1 MTAIDRIAVVIP
13 ARNEERRLGR
23 ALTAVRGAAR
33 TLAESAPTVVTDVV
47 VVLDRCT
54 DGTADVLQRFPE
66 VRAVTSTA
74 GMVGAA
80 RHRGVGAALGDPA
93 VLTARTWIAT
103 TDADSVVPVDWLGR
117 HLAIARDGADLL
129 LGTVVPD
136 PAELDER
143 ALAAWTARHPQVDGH
158 PYVHGANLGVRA
170 DTYVRAGG
178 FPEVREHEDVLLA
191 AAVRALGGVVVSPAG
206 GPVRTSARTVG
217 RTPGGFAEYLG
228 ALQRQAGV
236 GGELSPAGL
245 GQQ

>member
-1 MTAIDRIAVVIP
+1 MTTIDRVVVVVP

-33 TLAESAPTVVTDVV
+33 VLSAARPTVTVAVF

-54 DGTADVLQRFPE
+54 DGTADVLRRFPG
-66 VRAVTSTA
+66 VHPVTSTA

-80 RHRGVGAALGDPA
+80 RRSGITEALADPA
-93 VLTARTWIAT
+93 ATAARTWIAT
-103 TDADSVVPVDWLGR
+103 TDADSVVPTDWLCR
-117 HLAIARDGADLL
+117 HLDIADMGADLM

-143 ALAAWTARHPQVDGH
+143 ALTAWTAQHPQIDGH

-170 DTYVRAGG
+170 DTYLRAGG
-178 FPEVREHEDVLLA
+178 FAEVREHEDVLLA

-236 GGELSPAGL
+236 GLSPVGL

>member
-1 MTAIDRIAVVIP
+1 VTAIDRVVVVVP

-33 TLAESAPTVVTDVV
+33 VLSATRPSVTVAVV

-54 DGTADVLQRFPE
+54 DGTADVLRRFPG

-80 RHRGVGAALGDPA
+80 RRSGIAAALADPA
-93 VLTARTWIAT
+93 AIAAHTWVAT
-103 TDADSVVPVDWLGR
+103 TDADSVVPSDWLCR
-117 HLAIARDGADLL
+117 HLDIAHAGADLM

-143 ALAAWTARHPQVDGH
+143 ALAAWTTQHPQVDGH

-170 DTYVRAGG
+170 DTYLRAGG
-178 FPEVREHEDVLLA
+178 FAEVREHEDVLLT

-236 GGELSPAGL
+236 GLSPVGL